1 MSDFYGGRIMT
12 LLRFSLILF
21 FVSFLGCSSITVNA
35 EWDETADMSAYK
47 TFSWVPEPPEK
58 TGDARFDNP
67 ILHDRIQKNILRTLS
82 EQGYQGIDTGKPDFY
97 VGHHLS
103 LKTKVDV
110 QTMQTY
116 YPYSWYYP
124 YRSMPTQV
132 REYEQGM
139 LIIDII
145 DAKTE
150 KVVWRG
156 WATKRL
162 KENPSNEESQ
172 KTVKKI
178 VGEIL
183 AQFPP
188 K

>member
-1 MSDFYGGRIMT
+1 MT
-12 LLRFSLILF
+12 ILRFSLILF
-21 FVSFLGCSSITVNA
+21 FITSIGCSSFTVNA
-35 EWDETADMSAYK
+35 EYDETVDMTMYK
-47 TFSWVPEPPEK
+47 TFSWIPEPPEK

-82 EQGYQGIDTGKPDFY
+82 TQGYQGMETGTPDFY

-103 LKTKVDV
+103 LANKVDV

-124 YRSMPTQV
+124 YRGFQTRV
-132 REYEQGM
+132 KEYEEGT

-150 KVVWRG
+150 KLVWRG

-162 KENPSNEESQ
+162 KKNPSNEESQ
-172 KTVKKI
+172 ETIKKI
-178 VGEIL
+178 VTEIL